1 MLAFG
6 LWLAAVNE
14 CCFVRADVWGRE
26 VGADVAVEVS
36 LISLSFEK
44 VLLTGDVVDG
54 KALFVFGEA
63 EMSWNLVRVASTV
76 ANALRTS
83 SQRKDAGEWLSVL
96 ALLELCNGVSELMGG
111 GVAFGV
117 SGMVSLSGDSLLV
130 VTRVV
135 VREDRL
141 GGFVSVHNGWWRAS
155 RWSCVVSSSCC
166 LARRANSLRKARSS
180 VVIGSRASVR
190 TSWSASYCV
199 GSMGRK

>member
-14 CCFVRADVWGRE
+14 CCFVRADVLGRE

-36 LISLSFEK
+36 LMSLKFEK
-44 VLLTGDVVDG
+44 VLLTADVVDG

-76 ANALRTS
+76 ANASRTS

-96 ALLELCNGVSELMGG
+96 ALLELCDGVSELMGG

-117 SGMVSLSGDSLLV
+117 SGMVSLSGDLLLV

-141 GGFVSVHNGWWRAS
+141 GGFVSVHNGLEAHLDTEKVTDMGHRRCS
-155 RWSCVVSSSCC
+155 RFGH
-166 LARRANSLRKARSS
+166 LQGNGLFIARHKQSTR
-180 VVIGSRASVR
+180 GP
-190 TSWSASYCV
+190 W
-199 GSMGRK
+199 